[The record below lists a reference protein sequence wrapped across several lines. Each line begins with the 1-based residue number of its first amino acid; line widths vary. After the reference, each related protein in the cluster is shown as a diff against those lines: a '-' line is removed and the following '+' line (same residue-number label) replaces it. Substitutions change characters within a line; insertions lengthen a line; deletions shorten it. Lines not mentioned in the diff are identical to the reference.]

1 MLKLKKMHTEPLMLN
16 DKQEQ
21 RFLTFDKNDF
31 FVLGGLL
38 LLVII
43 LFFSKIGSLPL
54 FDPDEPR
61 YAAAAKGMVET
72 GDWIVPYFN
81 GMPRLNKPPLFYWLV
96 ALSFKFFGVSE
107 LSARLPSLLFG
118 IGGVIIAFIWARSIW
133 GRWKAFSVGFFLS
146 ICPLYIS
153 ISRLCITDMT
163 MSFFLYLGLY
173 NFYQGYKD
181 GGYGKGRKYLI
192 YFSLAMMFLVKGHV
206 GILLFMFVV
215 SVFLVT
221 VKDLKFLVKLWD
233 PVGLTIFFMIILPW
247 GLMFIHNV
255 GLDTITGLVTNET
268 YGRFVGGY
276 QHPEP
281 FYFYAMVFFFGFF
294 PLSFFIPLMLLF
306 CKKARGARCR
316 FVDSTKNICLNMKSK
331 DINVKFFSVWLI
343 VVILFFSLSKSKLF
357 TYILPM
363 APAVP
368 FLFVSA
374 FSGIEI
380 KKKSKLYAF
389 FLLIFLIFFAFS
401 IITLVFLPDWIG
413 SRYLTSNRVNLMS
426 WLFCICMAVTVVG
439 FLVKGLEFG
448 KFLLGCTTYIL
459 LLLIIL
465 NLHIFIGNNRSA
477 KYTVNEY
484 LPPNGESYILLS
496 YRKLLSSLVFYTGKR
511 VGLIEPWV
519 DGPLSEFDTEGND
532 VYIYMRHKDYRRHK
546 DDEIFNDFEL
556 VSSEDGPVVLKKII
570 KPVYKSFD

>member
-1 MLKLKKMHTEPLMLN
+1 MDSEPSLFN
-16 DKQEQ
+16 YKQQ
-21 RFLTFDKNDF
+21 RKFFNLEKNDL

-38 LLVII
+38 FLVII
-43 LFFSKIGSLPL
+43 LFFSKVGSLPL

-81 GMPRLNKPPLFYWLV
+81 GMPRLNKPPLFYWCV
-96 ALSFKFFGVSE
+96 ALSFKLFGVSE
-107 LSARLPSLLFG
+107 LTARLPSLLFG
-118 IGGVIIAFIWARSIW
+118 IGGVAIAFIWARSIW

-146 ICPLYIS
+146 ICPLYVS

-173 NFYQGYKD
+173 NFYLGYKN
-181 GGYGKGRKYLI
+181 GEYSKGQKYLF
-192 YFSLAMMFLVKGHV
+192 YVSMAMMFLVKGHV

-215 SVFLVT
+215 SVFLVI
-221 VKDLKFLVKLWD
+221 VKDLRFLVRLWD
-233 PVGLTIFFMIILPW
+233 PVGLTMFFMLILPW
-247 GLMFIHNV
+247 GLMFIHKV

-281 FYFYAMVFFFGFF
+281 FYFYITVFFFGFF
-294 PLSFFIPLMLLF
+294 PLSFFIPLLLF
-306 CKKARGARCR
+306 FFRKDRNGGSK
-316 FVDSTKNICLNMKSK
+316 FEDSKQDTSSTKKEKVIE
-331 DINVKFFSVWLI
+331 VKFFSVWLI

-374 FSGIEI
+374 FSGVKI
-380 KKKSKLYAF
+380 KRKSKLYF
-389 FLLIFLIFFAFS
+389 IFLFIFLIFFAFS
-401 IITLVFLPDWIG
+401 VITVIFLPDWIG
-413 SRYLTSNRVNLMS
+413 SRYLTSNRVGLMS
-426 WLFCICMAVTVVG
+426 GIFCLCMALPMAG
-439 FLVKGLEFG
+439 FLVKGFEWG
-448 KFLLGCTTYIL
+448 KLILGSTTYVL
-459 LLLIIL
+459 LLLVIL
-465 NLHIFIGNNRSA
+465 NLHIFIGDNRSA

-484 LPPNGESYILLS
+484 LPLEGESYILLS
-496 YRKLLSSLVFYTGKR
+496 YRKLLSSLVFYSGKR
-511 VGLIEPWV
+511 VGLIEPWL
-519 DGPLSEFDTEGND
+519 DDPLGAFDMEGND
-532 VYIYMRHKDYRRHK
+532 VYIYMKNKDYRRHK

-556 VSSEDGPVVLKKII
+556 VSSEEGPVVLKKIM